1 MDGQIPA
8 QPLTY
13 VGAVLHQQEQA
24 HHGGTSP
31 IIGVVEPELHLLETL
46 DLLVTIHQEAVLM
59 PT

>member
-13 VGAVLHQQEQA
+13 VGAALHQQEQV

-31 IIGVVEPELHLLETL
+31 IIGEVDPELHLLETL